1 MQKIAF
7 AFAAVAMAGAATAFT
22 TSPALAGVGHT
33 VDYVTI
39 DTRTY
44 DLDTA
49 QGYARLTDRI
59 DRASK
64 QVCGTV
70 DVRNLAGAETIRAC
84 QDDAVNDAMVQLNDL
99 MRSPTV
105 TIGASR

>member
-22 TSPALAGVGHT
+22 TSPALAGAGDT
-33 VDYVTI
+33 VTI

-44 DLDTA
+44 DLRTE

-59 DRASK
+59 SRASR
-64 QVCGTV
+64 QVCGRV
-70 DVRNLAGAETIRAC
+70 DVRDIAGAVEVRAC
-84 QDDAVNDAMVQLNDL
+84 QDDAMNDAMAQLHDVA
-99 MRSPTV
+99 RSPSVTV
-105 TIGASR
+105 GGSR

>member
-22 TSPALAGVGHT
+22 TSPALAAMAKVET
-33 VDYVTI
+33 VVI

-44 DLDTA
+44 DLRSS
-49 QGYARLTDRI
+49 QGYARLTERI
-59 DRASK
+59 DRASR

-70 DVRNLAGAETIRAC
+70 DVRDIEEAYAIRAC
-84 QDDAVNDAMVQLNDL
+84 QGAAVEDAMEQLNDVA
-99 MRSPTV
+99 RSPSVTV
-105 TIGASR
+105 GASR